1 MATDVH
7 LCLLLHGLYGS
18 PSNLW
23 CLEDEVDKAH
33 AAAGSHLELAVLNA
47 TSYSGPKT
55 WDGVDVIAHG
65 VAQEVS
71 HLFALTDTQLDAEI
85 SRLESEGKRV
95 AYLSVV
101 RRSRR
106 CLWRGRRS
114 AVLRR
119 TAQINE
125 LG

>member
-23 CLEDEVDKAH
+23 CLEEEVERAH
-33 AAAGSHLELAVLNA
+33 NSAGSHLELAVLNA

-71 HLFALTDTQLDAEI
+71 HAF
-85 SRLESEGKRV
+85 
-95 AYLSVV
+95 
-101 RRSRR
+101 
-106 CLWRGRRS
+106 
-114 AVLRR
+114 LRH
-119 TAQINE
+119 
-125 LG
+125 

>member
-23 CLEDEVDKAH
+23 CLEEEVKRAH
-33 AAAGSHLELAVLNA
+33 NSAGSHLELAVLNA

-65 VAQEVS
+65 VTQEVS
-71 HLFALTDTQLDAEI
+71 HAPSSDTDRSSTQ
-85 SRLESEGKRV
+85 
-95 AYLSVV
+95 
-101 RRSRR
+101 
-106 CLWRGRRS
+106 RS
-114 AVLRR
+114 AGSKATVS
-119 TAQINE
+119 
-125 LG
+125 G

>member
-23 CLEDEVDKAH
+23 CLEEEVEKAH
-33 AAAGSHLELAVLNA
+33 NTAGSHLGLAVLNA

-71 HLFALTDTQLDAEI
+71 HFVFVTDRSSTQ
-85 SRLESEGKRV
+85 
-95 AYLSVV
+95 
-101 RRSRR
+101 
-106 CLWRGRRS
+106 RS
-114 AVLRR
+114 AGSKA
-119 TAQINE
+119 TAS
-125 LG
+125 GSST